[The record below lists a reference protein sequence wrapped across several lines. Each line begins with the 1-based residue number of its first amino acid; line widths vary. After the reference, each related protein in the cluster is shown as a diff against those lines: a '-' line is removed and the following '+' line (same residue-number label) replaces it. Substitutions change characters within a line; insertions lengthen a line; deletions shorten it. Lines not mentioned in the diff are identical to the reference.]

1 MSTQDVTLQIV
12 FVSADSD
19 NPDPATVDEIG
30 RSIARGLRS
39 RGYTVQPSYTGMKG
53 GTFYDVALHLS
64 QAIQD
69 NNELL
74 SALIKLATPILDYL
88 LDSWE
93 ERRKEQQT
101 EPPQPLDI
109 TLTIDEASVTMTPPQ
124 RESDEELLERLL
136 LAEPGLPAM
145 VTPHS
150 TVTITTQVPSPPPR
164 QRR

>member
-1 MSTQDVTLQIV
+1 
-12 FVSADSD
+12 
-19 NPDPATVDEIG
+19 
-30 RSIARGLRS
+30 
-39 RGYTVQPSYTGMKG
+39 MKG